1 MKRRDPIIED
11 LHKLR
16 EKIGKAHDFD
26 VRRIAATLRQHQEA
40 GADTIVRAVSRRPAR
55 HKKAS

>member
-26 VRRIAATLRQHQEA
+26 VRRIAATLRRHEEA
-40 GADTIVRAVSRRPAR
+40 GANTIVRPVPRRPAR

>member
-1 MKRRDPIIED
+1 MKRRDPIIEG

-26 VRRIAATLRQHQEA
+26 VRRIAATVRRHEEGRA
-40 GADTIVRAVSRRPAR
+40 KTIVREVPRRLAR
-55 HKKAS
+55 HKNAS

>member
-16 EKIGKAHDFD
+16 EKIGKAHNFD
-26 VRRIAATLRQHQEA
+26 VHQIAATIRRHEEA
-40 GADTIVRAVSRRPAR
+40 GANTVVRAVPRRPAR